1 VKKGQT
7 HFSDVTFCLGTAVD
21 AAALAEFAART
32 FEETYSADNSAEDTR
47 AHLSATYGLKQQT
60 AELVDPS
67 VSTILAR
74 SNTEL
79 IAYAQIRRNAPPPC
93 VTHPAPIQLHR
104 FYVDRRAHGS
114 GLASELMQA
123 VHQAAHDFD
132 GGHIWLSVWER
143 NPRAIAF
150 YEKARFVDV
159 GSTIY
164 MVGPDSQVDRVLV
177 ASVCPQGQNTP

>member
-1 VKKGQT
+1 MT
-7 HFSDVTFCLGTAVD
+7 DITISLGTVAD

-32 FEETYSADNSAEDTR
+32 FEETYSADNSPEDTR
-47 AHLSATYGLKQQT
+47 AHLSASYGLSQQT

-67 VSTILAR
+67 VTTILAR
-74 SNTEL
+74 SNGEL
-79 IAYAQIRRNAPPPC
+79 IAYAQIRRNTPPPC

-104 FYVDRRAHGS
+104 FYVDQRAHGS

-123 VHQAAHDFD
+123 VHQAAHDFE

-177 ASVCPQGQNTP
+177 ANVCPQGQNAP